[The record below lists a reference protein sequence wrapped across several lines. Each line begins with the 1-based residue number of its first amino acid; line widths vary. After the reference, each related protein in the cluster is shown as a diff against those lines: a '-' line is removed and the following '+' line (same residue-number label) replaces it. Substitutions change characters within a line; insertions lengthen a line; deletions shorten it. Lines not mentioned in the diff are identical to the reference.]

1 MHVVFLCIKHFN
13 TYHLCYESLETA
25 VDRKKRKG
33 CVRKP
38 TETEALP
45 LHVNKSDC
53 IKEVVLFNSEHL
65 DKVCADATLKNMF
78 A

>member
-1 MHVVFLCIKHFN
+1 MLRKFGDCCGQK
-13 TYHLCYESLETA
+13 E
-25 VDRKKRKG
+25 KKRKG

-38 TETEALP
+38 AETEALP

-53 IKEVVLFNSEHL
+53 TKEVVLFNSEHL